1 MEEELAI
8 EFVYVL
14 KLGLLRALILFCPYI
29 NVCDSM
35 KRSIYMEC
43 QIFRAFNIRGFTS
56 PMNTAK
62 ISQL

>member
-14 KLGLLRALILFCPYI
+14 KLGLLKALILFCPFI

-35 KRSIYMEC
+35 QRSIYMEC
-43 QIFRAFNIRGFTS
+43 
-56 PMNTAK
+56 
-62 ISQL
+62 